1 MALPS
6 ASTPWLVDLT
16 AVLSDVRL
24 WHQTDSLA
32 NFAQA
37 RC

>member
-16 AVLSDVRL
+16 AVLSDVRF
-24 WHQTDSLA
+24 WRKAAVHKPRLA
-32 NFAQA
+32 PS
-37 RC
+37 